1 MISPSNEPSRL
12 DGSVVGVE
20 DRRRKAAADEMGAPL
35 GLEAV
40 LAQRLELGSDLHA
53 LFVVRREAQAAGT
66 AKRVAGE
73 TGEAVQCL
81 LGQPPVLRGALRAEP
96 LARTV
101 VRHRPAAQ
109 REPAVAAAR
118 AFRHAAGVVDADAL
132 ARRGERQGSGDAR
145 YAGADDLD
153 VRLRDLDGRELGRGV
168 LCQPPRRH
176 PPILSSLHKPS
187 PKRMIC
193 SAGSSTQGGAHMRAT
208 HLIATML
215 GMIAAA
221 LIAVLVV
228 PGHAGSAQAPL
239 PVIEQR
245 NPAFAPFQVELAA
258 KSGFCGEV
266 TVPAGRRLVVEFVSG
281 AIEETSRR
289 TVTLVTTAGGETV
302 RHYIKLPEFDPTIE
316 IVEGG

>member
-1 MISPSNEPSRL
+1 
-12 DGSVVGVE
+12 
-20 DRRRKAAADEMGAPL
+20 
-35 GLEAV
+35 
-40 LAQRLELGSDLHA
+40 
-53 LFVVRREAQAAGT
+53 
-66 AKRVAGE
+66 
-73 TGEAVQCL
+73 
-81 LGQPPVLRGALRAEP
+81 
-96 LARTV
+96 
-101 VRHRPAAQ
+101 
-109 REPAVAAAR
+109 
-118 AFRHAAGVVDADAL
+118 
-132 ARRGERQGSGDAR
+132 
-145 YAGADDLD
+145 
-153 VRLRDLDGRELGRGV
+153 
-168 LCQPPRRH
+168 
-176 PPILSSLHKPS
+176 
-187 PKRMIC
+187 
-193 SAGSSTQGGAHMRAT
+193 MRAT

-316 IVEGG
+316 IVEGGQEVRLYADPSTLVRACVRGLGVISLSGHLVQLP